1 MAKPRRKAK
10 KNARRARRN
19 KEAGADFPFEQVVE
33 VEAVRFHADGTVDLF
48 LEDSE
53 IPAAVAASE
62 NRRRN
67 RKRAVKA
74 KKNRKKRR

>member
-10 KNARRARRN
+10 KNTRRARRN
-19 KEAGADFPFEQVVE
+19 QEAGADFPFEQVVE
-33 VEAVRFHADGTVDLF
+33 VEAVRFHKDGTVDIF

-67 RKRAVKA
+67 KKRPAKK
-74 KKNRKKRR
+74 KKNRKR